1 LNLVGRLKSHCSR
14 VIDIPDAPQKIARG
28 SAIGL
33 ALDFLPLPLIS
44 IPIAYLIAR
53 LAGGNGLA
61 AALTAALFKMAVPF
75 FYVLNMITGGLMLG
89 YNDFD
94 SVEQVVEVFY
104 QTQVGW
110 LEKFSLLGYPFML
123 GAFFNA
129 ALALAIV
136 YMVLLK
142 VLQLRRKRRQ
152 TTKQV

>member
-1 LNLVGRLKSHCSR
+1 MNLVGRLKNHCSR
-14 VIDIPDAPQKIARG
+14 VMDIPDAPQKIARG
-28 SAIGL
+28 AAIGL

-61 AALTAALFKMAVPF
+61 AALTAALFKLAVPF
-75 FYVLNMITGGLMLG
+75 FYVLNMVTGGLMLG

-94 SVEQVVEVFY
+94 SVEQVAEVFS

-110 LEKFSLLGYPFML
+110 LVKFTLLGYPFML
-123 GAFFNA
+123 GAFLNA
-129 ALALAIV
+129 ALVLAIV

-142 VLQLRRKRRQ
+142 VLLLRQKRRQ

>member
-1 LNLVGRLKSHCSR
+1 LNLVGRLKSHYSR

-61 AALTAALFKMAVPF
+61 AALTAAFFKWAVPF
-75 FYVLNMITGGLMLG
+75 FYVLNMIVGGLMLG

-94 SVEQVVEVFY
+94 SVEQVKEIFY
-104 QTQVGW
+104 QSQVGW

-123 GAFFNA
+123 GAFINA
-129 ALALAIV
+129 ILAYAIF
-136 YMVLLK
+136 YLVLRK
-142 VLQLRRKRRQ
+142 VLQLRQKRRR

>member
-1 LNLVGRLKSHCSR
+1 M
-14 VIDIPDAPQKIARG
+14 DIPDAPQKIARG
-28 SAIGL
+28 AAIGL

-61 AALTAALFKMAVPF
+61 AALTAALFKLAVPF
-75 FYVLNMITGGLMLG
+75 FYVLNMVTGGLMLG

-94 SVEQVVEVFY
+94 SVEQVAEVFS

-110 LEKFSLLGYPFML
+110 LVKFTLLGYPFML
-123 GAFFNA
+123 GAFLNA
-129 ALALAIV
+129 ALVLAIV

-142 VLQLRRKRRQ
+142 VLLLRQKRRQ

>member
-1 LNLVGRLKSHCSR
+1 M
-14 VIDIPDAPQKIARG
+14 DIPDAPQKIARG
-28 SAIGL
+28 AAIGL